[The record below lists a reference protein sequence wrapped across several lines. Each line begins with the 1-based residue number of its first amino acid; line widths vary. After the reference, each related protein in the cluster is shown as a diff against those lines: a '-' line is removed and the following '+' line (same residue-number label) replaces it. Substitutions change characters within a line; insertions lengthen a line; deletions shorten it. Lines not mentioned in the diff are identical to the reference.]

1 MQTPFSVK
9 NLIVFRLSRD
19 VDFSKLEEQTA
30 HFKFSPC
37 GSQDMA
43 KADGFLLW
51 VMSMIILL
59 IKRQELFCFAL
70 KPKRKI
76 SRHLSSKKT

>member
-43 KADGFLLW
+43 KSGW
-51 VMSMIILL
+51 
-59 IKRQELFCFAL
+59 
-70 KPKRKI
+70 
-76 SRHLSSKKT
+76 